1 MNQDAVK
8 EMLLNIERSELEFSV
23 TFTGKESKKVNGLYK
38 PDTYEIL
45 LHNKNFKTDNQL
57 IYTAIHEYT
66 HHLLNEAKLADGI
79 GARKYSKVHTSEF
92 WARFHGLLD
101 VAAEKGYYTLD
112 IAVSPELAKLT
123 DTMQKD
129 YLEKNGALMREFG
142 ELLARAHELCN
153 EAQIRF
159 EDYIDRVLKLPR
171 TAASALT
178 KIAELKINPAL
189 GYENMKLVASF
200 PTDEKRQA
208 AEQQFLS
215 GKSPEQIRAAMK
227 KPDTQPD
234 LKTRLEHEKSRLEKT
249 IQTLTHRLETVEE
262 NLAALPA

>member
-1 MNQDAVK
+1 
-8 EMLLNIERSELEFSV
+8 MLLDIERSELEFSV

-66 HHLLNEAKLADGI
+66 HHLLNEAKLAAGNTLQ
-79 GARKYSKVHTSEF
+79 KYSRVHTSEF

-101 VAAEKGYYTLD
+101 TATEKGHYTLD
-112 IAVSPELAKLT
+112 INVSPELAKLT
-123 DTMQKD
+123 GQIQKD
-129 YLEKNGALMREFG
+129 YLEKNGVLMREFG
-142 ELLARAHELCN
+142 ELLARAHDLCN

-171 TAASALT
+171 TTAGALT
-178 KIAELKINPAL
+178 KIAELQINPAL
-189 GYENMKLVASF
+189 GYDNMKLVASL

-215 GKSPEQIRAAMK
+215 GKSPVQVLTAMK
-227 KPDTQPD
+227 KSNAPEDQ
-234 LKTRLEHEKSRLEKT
+234 KTRLEHEKTRLEKT
-249 IQTLTHRLETVEE
+249 IKTLTHRLEQVEE